1 MIAFP
6 IRYINSAESSTMSGF
21 RNPYPGNVRE
31 LFNILECAI
40 VFKENDFAKLITEHR
55 ELSGDLCSG
64 GRGATS
70 LPGDGRAGS
79 PLPAAADIPDCL
91 DDAIR
96 RHVQHVFEKYSRNVS
111 KAAAA
116 LNITRTTLR
125 KWL

>member
-1 MIAFP
+1 
-6 IRYINSAESSTMSGF
+6 MSGF

>member
-1 MIAFP
+1 M
-6 IRYINSAESSTMSGF
+6 
-21 RNPYPGNVRE
+21 
-31 LFNILECAI
+31 
-40 VFKENDFAKLITEHR
+40 
-55 ELSGDLCSG
+55 
-64 GRGATS
+64 
-70 LPGDGRAGS
+70 
-79 PLPAAADIPDCL
+79 PAAADIPDCL